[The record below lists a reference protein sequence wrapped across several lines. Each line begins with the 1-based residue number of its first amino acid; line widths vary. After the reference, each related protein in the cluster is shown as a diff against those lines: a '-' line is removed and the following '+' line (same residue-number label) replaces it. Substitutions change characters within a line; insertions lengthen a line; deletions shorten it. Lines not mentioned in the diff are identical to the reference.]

1 MIMRMVLILWKN
13 ELLRISKVNQIRY
26 ADTKIRRKTFILYL
40 IICVIAFGLLVPFTR
55 EMSSIFLLSLSEN
68 EIINS
73 LIVPM
78 VAVCLILNLLISV
91 FWGSGLLLSNT
102 NADVQLALPIRL
114 PILISSKLLV
124 LNIILA
130 FLDMILLLPM
140 IVLFGTT
147 AGTGILFYLIMAGNI
162 ILLQTI
168 PCLLGT
174 IIGTGIYHILR
185 SPSALFSRLKT
196 ILIVLFLFV
205 FMGFMFWK
213 FPELSK
219 GGIHFNFATTALYR
233 LINRCARALLQRN
246 VLSLVAYWTT
256 IMISDVILLRGLI
269 AIYRNWYCNSI
280 SNKETSSP
288 VSSKAFVPNSAISTL
303 IKRERRRYFSIP
315 VYMTNTACGFLFAAV
330 YVILTGIAKDKV
342 IPYIDLFSDYFQIS
356 SVETDILY
364 VYALTI
370 LISLS
375 STTYASISIEGKQI
389 EILKSLPI
397 SAQDLFRAKI
407 QFHLSL
413 SIPLVLGLNTLMTL
427 FLHLPLYITLLGYV
441 MPLSFTTFI
450 GVTGYIINLLLP
462 DFEWD
467 NVTHIIKQSLPAILS
482 ALLGTFA
489 TCGTAY
495 LLLRCFSHMLIL
507 GSFVVCAIVVLIV
520 CIMIIW
526 LKKNGIYIYQKL

>member
-1 MIMRMVLILWKN
+1 MIMRMVLTLWKN

-26 ADTKIRRKTFILYL
+26 ADTKIRRKTFLLYL
-40 IICVIAFGLLVPFTR
+40 VICAIAFGLLVPFAR
-55 EMSSIFLLSLSEN
+55 EMSSIFLLSLSRD

-78 VAVCLILNLLISV
+78 AAVCLILNLLISV

-196 ILIVLFLFV
+196 ILTVLFLFV

-219 GGIHFNFATTALYR
+219 GGIRFNFAATVLYR
-233 LINRCARALLQRN
+233 LINRCARALLQQN
-246 VLSLVAYWTT
+246 VLSLVTYWAT
-256 IMISDVILLRGLI
+256 ILISDVFLLRGLI
-269 AIYRNWYCNSI
+269 AIYRNWYCNSD
-280 SNKETSSP
+280 SSKETSSP
-288 VSSKAFVPNSAISTL
+288 VSAKAFIPNSAISTL

-315 VYMTNTACGFLFAAV
+315 VYMTNTACGFLFATV
-330 YVILTGIAKDKV
+330 YVILIGIAKDKV
-342 IPYIDLFSDYFQIS
+342 IPYIDLFRDYFQIS
-356 SVETDILY
+356 STGTDILY

-375 STTYASISIEGKQI
+375 SITYASISIEGKQI
-389 EILKSLPI
+389 EVLKSLPI
-397 SAQDLFRAKI
+397 SEQDLFRAKM

-413 SIPLVLGLNTLMTL
+413 SIPLILILNTVMAL
-427 FLHLPLYITLLGYV
+427 FLRLPLYIALLGYI
-441 MPLSFTTFI
+441 MPLSFTAFI
-450 GVTGYIINLLLP
+450 GVAGYIINLLLP

-467 NVTHIIKQSLPAILS
+467 NVTHIIKQSLPAIFS
-482 ALLGTFA
+482 ALLGAFT
-489 TCGTAY
+489 TCGTEY
-495 LLLRCFSHMLIL
+495 LLLKYFPHMLIL
-507 GSFVVCAIVVLIV
+507 GSFIVCAVIILILCV
-520 CIMIIW
+520 MVIW
-526 LKKNGIYIYQKL
+526 LKNYGAHIYQKL